1 MLSPRAMFPE
11 GEAALAEHGKDKAVR
26 PELDILSS
34 APTRCPT
41 SELLAFGDDQDADAR
56 KESRGATALPRDG
69 DEPALLQMAPLEA
82 VLFGDGHHHIG
93 SAMSAP
99 RVAPLRRLRS
109 EAFWEQKAA
118 AARLP
123 ARSPWELGV
132 RQRRPCLDERESCGP
147 AAVATP
153 AAEGAEVEGA
163 VGSSRSW
170 AGAVSRE
177 FARGRSEVAW
187 PVVPPRW
194 ELLGAAKCAGP
205 CAINGQRGARCL
217 LCDHP
222 PARDDPRTWHPPA
235 TEDACAES
243 LTATRELQQAML
255 FFSEGV

>member
-1 MLSPRAMFPE
+1 MLSPRAMFQE

-41 SELLAFGDDQDADAR
+41 SELLAFGDDQDADSR

-69 DEPALLQMAPLEA
+69 DEPALLQTAPLEA
-82 VLFGDGHHHIG
+82 VLFGDGHHQIG
-93 SAMSAP
+93 SAMPAP

-177 FARGRSEVAW
+177 LRRGARGPVALPAPSPWSPSAALGAALRSRGRSYHPAGS
-187 PVVPPRW
+187 R
-194 ELLGAAKCAGP
+194 GAAKCAAP

-222 PARDDPRTWHPPA
+222 PARDDPRT
-235 TEDACAES
+235 
-243 LTATRELQQAML
+243 
-255 FFSEGV
+255 